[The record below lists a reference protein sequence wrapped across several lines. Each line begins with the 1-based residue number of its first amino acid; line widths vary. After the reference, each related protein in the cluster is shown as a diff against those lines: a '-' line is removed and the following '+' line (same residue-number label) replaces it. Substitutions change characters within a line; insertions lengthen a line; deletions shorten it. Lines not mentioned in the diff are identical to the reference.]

1 MKINGV
7 SSIAEPD
14 SFIVGT
20 DLANAFPYL
29 TLSVVG
35 EPETDV
41 IAADGFSLFLQRNFA
56 STGST
61 VFAMDPPHP
70 AEPQAW
76 SEEHGLL
83 RIDFQRGT
91 DFVQIDLGADDDD
104 VGALRAYN
112 ADGQLID
119 SVQVGSSEFRE
130 QYAHPSISFAD
141 AQIAYVTV
149 GGVDSEGMWLDKLH
163 FGVVGTSD
171 ADTMTGTNLDDHY
184 NGLGGNDTINGK
196 VGSDTLH
203 GGDGADKLDGG
214 LVVDWLY
221 GDNGNDTIYF
231 GGYADH
237 YDGGTGF
244 DTLSFAKKT
253 AGWSLG
259 EIDSPDIHNI
269 EDAGGSISGFEKVLG
284 SPYSD
289 TFQMDG
295 GIIDGAGG
303 NDFLSLYGG
312 GGGKVYGGA
321 GNDTITFNGQE
332 GVGDLIAYGGSGN
345 DKLSVH
351 DMTGGSGKD
360 TFTLDYSF
368 GEVVP
373 SNNGG
378 AIVRDFTHGYDHI
391 SFEGENSGTLSHS
404 GDIWTVHS
412 VDDSG
417 NSYNTSFEIAGVTS
431 LSHSEYDF
439 HLG

>member
-1 MKINGV
+1 MKINGL

-14 SFIVGT
+14 DFAIGT
-20 DLANAFPYL
+20 DLTHAFEGI
-29 TLSVVG
+29 TLSVEG
-35 EPETDV
+35 HPEKHV
-41 IAADGFSLFLQRNFA
+41 VVADGFSTFLGENFA
-56 STGST
+56 STGT
-61 VFAMDPPHP
+61 HVFATDPPQP
-70 AEPQAW
+70 NEPH
-76 SEEHGLL
+76 SFDEEFGTL
-83 RIDFQRGT
+83 RIDFEHGT

-104 VGALRAYN
+104 IGALRAYN
-112 ADGQLID
+112 ANGQLID
-119 SVQVGSSEFRE
+119 SVQVGSTEFRE

-149 GGVDSEGMWLDKLH
+149 GGVHSEGMWLDNLH
-163 FGVVGTSD
+163 FGVVGTSGS
-171 ADTMTGTNLDDHY
+171 DTMTGTNLDDHY

-196 VGSDTLH
+196 DGSDTLH
-203 GGDGADKLDGG
+203 GGDGADRLDGG
-214 LVVDWLY
+214 LGVDWLY
-221 GDNGNDTIYF
+221 GDGGNDTIYF

-237 YDGGTGF
+237 YDGGPGF

-259 EIDSPDIHNI
+259 EIDSPDMHDI
-269 EDAGGSISGFEKVLG
+269 EDHGGSWGGFEKVVG
-284 SPYSD
+284 SPYADSFNLD
-289 TFQMDG
+289 IG
-295 GIIDGAGG
+295 VIDGAGG

-312 GGGKVYGGA
+312 GGGKIYGGA

-332 GVGDLIAYGGSGN
+332 GVGDLIGYGGSGN

-360 TFTLDYSF
+360 TFILDYSF

-391 SFEGENSGTLSHS
+391 SFQGENPGALTHS

-417 NSYNTSFEIAGVTS
+417 NTYNTSFEIAGVTH
-431 LSHSEYDF
+431 LSSSEYDF